1 MELKRLHSRFHW
13 SGGCLTWRLQ
23 QESAMQVK
31 LETSIEI
38 DAPAALV
45 WSVLL
50 DFRTYFEW
58 NPFVLGIHGL
68 TIPGER
74 LQVSIR
80 PPRSRSMTFNPRV
93 LTVTGG
99 RELRWLG
106 RFVLPGL
113 FDGEHYFRLEPIG
126 ASRVRF
132 LHGEAFSGL
141 LVGLAKDSLLTAT
154 RDGFEEMNRA
164 LKRRAESLRAGMCCG
179 ISRDVDTTPSTQS
192 LVAA

>member
-1 MELKRLHSRFHW
+1 
-13 SGGCLTWRLQ
+13 
-23 QESAMQVK
+23 MQVK
-31 LETSIEI
+31 LETAIEI

-50 DFRTYFEW
+50 DFDAYFEW
-58 NPFVLGIHGL
+58 NPFVLGVQGL

-74 LQVSIR
+74 LRVSIR
-80 PPRSRSMTFNPRV
+80 PPGSRSVSFRPRV

-106 RFVLPGL
+106 RFVVPGL

-126 ASRVRF
+126 TTRVRF
-132 LHGEAFSGL
+132 VHGEDFSGL
-141 LVGLAKDSLLTAT
+141 LVGLFKDSLLSSA

-164 LKRRAESLRAGMCCG
+164 LKWRAESLQASICRGNLKSAEAAC
-179 ISRDVDTTPSTQS
+179 SVQH
-192 LVAA
+192 LVVA

>member
-1 MELKRLHSRFHW
+1 MH
-13 SGGCLTWRLQ
+13 
-23 QESAMQVK
+23 VNI
-31 LETSIEI
+31 ETSIEI

-50 DFRTYFEW
+50 DFDAYFEW
-58 NPFVLGIHGL
+58 NTFMLGIRGA

-74 LQVSIR
+74 LLVSIR
-80 PPRSRSMTFNPRV
+80 PPGFPSMTFKPRV

-106 RFVLPGL
+106 RFLVPGL

-126 ASRVRF
+126 TSRVR
-132 LHGEAFSGL
+132 LRHGEAFSGL

-164 LKRRAESLRAGMCCG
+164 LKRRSESLRAGMCG
-179 ISRDVDTTPSTQS
+179 SGSMNGDATPSTRR
-192 LVAA
+192 LVAT